1 MAIAATIR
9 RHLEEHGVKYD
20 VIVHEHTASSMRTA
34 EAAHVPGDK
43 LAKTVVLKD
52 GAGYL
57 MAVLPATH
65 HLDIERLNELVGRE
79 LTFVEEEELATLFAD
94 CEAGAVPAAGAAY
107 HMQVALDKALT
118 EESDIYFEAG
128 DHREVIHVS
137 GTQFQS
143 LQGKAVTGYFS
154 YHI

>member
-9 RHLEEHGVKYD
+9 RYLEEHGVKYD

-52 GAGYL
+52 DKGYL

-65 HLDIERLNELVGRE
+65 HLDIERLSALAGRE
-79 LTFVEEEELATLFAD
+79 LSFVAEEELGHLFAD
-94 CEAGAVPAAGAAY
+94 CEPGAVPAAGAPY

-137 GTQFQS
+137 GAQFRA
-143 LQGKAVTGYFS
+143 LQGKATTGYFS

>member
-9 RHLEEHGVKYD
+9 RYLEEHGVKYD

-34 EAAHVPGDK
+34 EAAHVPGDR

-52 GAGYL
+52 DAGYL

-65 HLDIERLNELVGRE
+65 HLDIERLIALTGRDLV
-79 LTFVEEEELATLFAD
+79 FVEEEELGRLFAD
-94 CEAGAVPAAGAAY
+94 CEPGAVPAAGAPY
-107 HMQVALDKALT
+107 RMRVALDRALLD
-118 EESDIYFEAG
+118 ESDIYFEAG

-137 GTQFQS
+137 GKQFQS